1 MEIKLFTHN
10 FIFGF
15 KSIFCRGKITTSP
28 LLNLDKIKP
37 SFEELEDEN
46 ENYSSKQNLKV
57 KKENSQLKSS
67 QAILIGL
74 KITAKTTELEK
85 LE

>member
-1 MEIKLFTHN
+1 MKLGNKAYLLIILF
-10 FIFGF
+10 FGF
-15 KSIFCRGKITTSP
+15 KSIFAEEKITTSP

-67 QAILIGL
+67 QAIFDWP
-74 KITAKTTELEK
+74 
-85 LE
+85 